1 MKTYINRLRS
11 VWKKNGILFL
21 KAIVLLLSLFKILCT
36 FIPKDNLSDWWFF
49 FADFSFMF
57 FLIGWYVDEFSRFWI
72 FFAEIS
78 LIISLIIGL
87 IISVASLILVP
98 FKKKVT
104 SLIGI
109 IGILILNVSDAVCC
123 IITCIDVVTSGGVV
137 TSVLIGNLIYS
148 ALIILISVCLLR
160 RISQRAKKA
169 EEQSEKQ
176 EDAPEET
183 VCLNEA

>member
-1 MKTYINRLRS
+1 MKTHIDRFRA

-21 KAIVLLLSLFKILCT
+21 KAIVLLLFLFKILST
-36 FIPKDNLSDWWFF
+36 FITIDNISFGWWEFF
-49 FADFSFMF
+49 IDYSSVS
-57 FLIGWYVDEFSRFWI
+57 IVVWI
-72 FFAEIS
+72 VYGDLAHIWNVVLFIA
-78 LIISLIIGL
+78 LIIGL

-109 IGILILNVSDAVCC
+109 ISIIVLNVSDAICC
-123 IITCIDVVTSGGVV
+123 LVTFSGIV
-137 TSVLIGNLIYS
+137 TPDKIVNLLFS

-169 EEQSEKQ
+169 EGQSEKQ